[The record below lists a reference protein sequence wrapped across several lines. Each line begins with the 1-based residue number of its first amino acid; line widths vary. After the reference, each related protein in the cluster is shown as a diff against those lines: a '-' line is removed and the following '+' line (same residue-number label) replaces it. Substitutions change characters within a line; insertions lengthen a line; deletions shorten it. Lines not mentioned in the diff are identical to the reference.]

1 MLVEDTRSILVDELE
16 KLRIRIANNIRDK
29 GMTASG
35 LTESSMHVEMSSE
48 GALEKGVLYGR
59 KAIRTLERGRKPG
72 NVPKD
77 FYEIIK
83 QWVIDKGAWAFDTVA
98 SRNSFAYLV
107 ARKIAK
113 DGTKLYREG
122 GQSDV
127 YSSEIPKTLEALQN
141 RIMKS
146 FIEKVSVKHITI
158 N

>member
-1 MLVEDTRSILVDELE
+1 MLVEDTRSIMVDELE

-35 LTESSMHVEMSSE
+35 RTQGSMHVEVASSGE
-48 GALEKGVLYGR
+48 MEKGVLLGR
-59 KAIRTLERGRKPG
+59 KAFATTERGRKPG
-72 NVPKD
+72 KVPKG

-83 QWVIDKGAWAFDTVA
+83 QWVIDKGAWAFDTVGA
-98 SRNSFAYLV
+98 RNSFAYLV
-107 ARKIAK
+107 ARKIAR
-113 DGTKLYREG
+113 DGTKLHQNG

-127 YSSEIPKTLEALQN
+127 YSSEIPKTIEALQS

-146 FIEKVSVKHITI
+146 FIEKISVKHITI